1 MNMVVG
7 ITGGI
12 GCGKS
17 SVTDQ
22 LKRLNVDIIDADIIA
37 REIVEPGKFALKK
50 IVEHFGQEVLL
61 PDGSLDR
68 AKLRVIIFSEKEKK
82 DWLEG
87 LLHPLIKDE
96 IRRQIKS
103 ASSEYVVLSSALLL
117 ETGQKN
123 LVDMVVVVDIPE
135 TLQIKRTSLRD
146 SNSSELV
153 KKIIDSQLKRDERL
167 SRADVV
173 IDNSNSLDELS
184 SKIKKLHGDL
194 KKKANDLLNEKILR
208 INDFLD

>member
-37 REIVEPGKFALKK
+37 REIVEPGKFALRK
-50 IVEHFGQEVLL
+50 IVEHFGKEVLL

-82 DWLEG
+82 DWLED
-87 LLHPLIKDE
+87 LLHPLIRDE
-96 IRRQIKS
+96 IRTQIKS

-117 ETGQKN
+117 ETGQKS

-135 TLQIKRTSLRD
+135 TLQIERTTLRD

-153 KKIIDSQLKRDERL
+153 KKIINSQLKRDERL
-167 SRADVV
+167 SRADIV

-184 SKIKKLHGDL
+184 SKIKKLHSDL
-194 KKKANDLLNEKILR
+194 KKKANDL
-208 INDFLD
+208 

>member
-50 IVEHFGQEVLL
+50 IVEQFGDEVLL

-82 DWLEG
+82 DWLED

-96 IRRQIKS
+96 IRTQIKS

-117 ETGQKN
+117 ETGQKS

-135 TLQIKRTSLRD
+135 TLQIERTTLRD

-153 KKIIDSQLKRDERL
+153 KKIINSQLKRDERL
-167 SRADVV
+167 SRADIV
-173 IDNSNSLDELS
+173 IDNSNSLDDLS
-184 SKIKKLHGDL
+184 SKIKRLHGDL
-194 KKKANDLLNEKILR
+194 KKKANGL
-208 INDFLD
+208 

>member
-50 IVEHFGQEVLL
+50 IVEHFGEEVLL

-82 DWLEG
+82 NWLED

-96 IRRQIKS
+96 IRTQIKS

-117 ETGQKN
+117 ETGQKS

-135 TLQIKRTSLRD
+135 TLQIERTTLRD

-167 SRADVV
+167 SRADIV

-184 SKIKKLHGDL
+184 SKIKKLHADL
-194 KKKANDLLNEKILR
+194 KKKAIDL
-208 INDFLD
+208 

>member
-37 REIVEPGKFALKK
+37 REIVEPGKFALRK
-50 IVEHFGQEVLL
+50 IVEYFGKEVLL

-82 DWLEG
+82 DWLED
-87 LLHPLIKDE
+87 LLHPLIRDE
-96 IRRQIKS
+96 IRTQIKS

-135 TLQIKRTSLRD
+135 TLQIERTTLRD
-146 SNSSELV
+146 RNSSELV
-153 KKIIDSQLKRDERL
+153 RKIIESQIKRDERL
-167 SRADVV
+167 SRADIV
-173 IDNSNSLDELS
+173 IDNSNSLDELN

-194 KKKANDLLNEKILR
+194 KKKANDL
-208 INDFLD
+208 

>member
-37 REIVEPGKFALKK
+37 REIVEPGKFAFKK
-50 IVEHFGQEVLL
+50 IVEKFGKEVLL

-82 DWLEG
+82 DWLED
-87 LLHPLIKDE
+87 LLHLLIRDE
-96 IRRQIKS
+96 IRTQIKS

-135 TLQIKRTSLRD
+135 TLQIERTTLRD

-153 KKIIDSQLKRDERL
+153 KKIINSQLKRDERL
-167 SRADVV
+167 SRADIV

-184 SKIKKLHGDL
+184 SKIKKLHSDL
-194 KKKANDLLNEKILR
+194 KKKANDL
-208 INDFLD
+208 

>member
-1 MNMVVG
+1 MVVG

-37 REIVEPGKFALKK
+37 REIVEPGKFALRK
-50 IVEHFGQEVLL
+50 IVEHFGKEVLL

-82 DWLEG
+82 DWLED
-87 LLHPLIKDE
+87 LLHPLIRDE
-96 IRRQIKS
+96 IRTQIKS

-135 TLQIKRTSLRD
+135 TLQIERTTLRD

-153 KKIIDSQLKRDERL
+153 KKIINSQLKRDERL
-167 SRADVV
+167 SRADIV

-184 SKIKKLHGDL
+184 SKIKKLHSDL
-194 KKKANDLLNEKILR
+194 KKKANDL
-208 INDFLD
+208 

>member
-50 IVEHFGQEVLL
+50 IVEHFGEEVLL

-82 DWLEG
+82 NWLED

-96 IRRQIKS
+96 IRTQIKS

-117 ETGQKN
+117 ETGQKS

-135 TLQIKRTSLRD
+135 TLQIERTTLRD

-167 SRADVV
+167 SRADIV

-194 KKKANDLLNEKILR
+194 KKKAIDL
-208 INDFLD
+208 

>member
-37 REIVEPGKFALKK
+37 REIVEPGKFALRK
-50 IVEHFGQEVLL
+50 IVEHFGKEVLL

-82 DWLEG
+82 DWLED
-87 LLHPLIKDE
+87 LLHPLIRDE
-96 IRRQIKS
+96 IRTQIKS

-135 TLQIKRTSLRD
+135 TLQIERTTLRD

-153 KKIIDSQLKRDERL
+153 KKIINSQLKRDERL
-167 SRADVV
+167 SRADIV

-184 SKIKKLHGDL
+184 SKIRKLHSDL
-194 KKKANDLLNEKILR
+194 KKKANDL
-208 INDFLD
+208 

>member
-17 SVTDQ
+17 SVTDL
-22 LKRLNVDIIDADIIA
+22 LKKLNVDIVDADIIA

-50 IVEHFGQEVLL
+50 IVEHFGTEILL

-68 AKLRVIIFSEKEKK
+68 AQLRVIIFSKKEKK
-82 DWLEG
+82 DWLEE

-96 IRRQIKS
+96 IRAQIKS
-103 ASSEYVVLSSALLL
+103 ANSKYVVVSSALLL
-117 ETGQKN
+117 ETRQKD
-123 LVDMVVVVDIPE
+123 LVDIVVVVDIPE
-135 TLQIKRTSLRD
+135 TLQIERTTLRD
-146 SNSSELV
+146 RNSSELV

-167 SRADVV
+167 SRADIV
-173 IDNSNSLDELS
+173 IDNSDSLDKLKL
-184 SKIKKLHGDL
+184 KIKELHSDL
-194 KKKANDLLNEKILR
+194 NKKANDL
-208 INDFLD
+208 

>member
-12 GCGKS
+12 GSGKS

-50 IVEHFGQEVLL
+50 IVEHFGEEVLL

-82 DWLEG
+82 DWLED

-96 IRRQIKS
+96 IRMQIKS

-117 ETGQKN
+117 ETGQKS

-146 SNSSELV
+146 RNSSELV

-167 SRADVV
+167 SRADIV
-173 IDNSNSLDELS
+173 IDNSNSLDELR

-194 KKKANDLLNEKILR
+194 KKKANDL
-208 INDFLD
+208 

>member
-37 REIVEPGKFALKK
+37 REIVEPGKFAFKK
-50 IVEHFGQEVLL
+50 IVEHFGEEVLL

-82 DWLEG
+82 DWLED

-96 IRRQIKS
+96 IRMQIKS

-117 ETGQKN
+117 ETGQKS

-135 TLQIKRTSLRD
+135 TLQIERTTLRD

-167 SRADVV
+167 SRADIV
-173 IDNSNSLDELS
+173 IDNSNSLDELR

-194 KKKANDLLNEKILR
+194 KKNANDR
-208 INDFLD
+208 

>member
-37 REIVEPGKFALKK
+37 REIVEPGKFALRK
-50 IVEHFGQEVLL
+50 IVEYFGKEVLL

-82 DWLEG
+82 DWLED
-87 LLHPLIKDE
+87 LLHPLIRDE
-96 IRRQIKS
+96 IRTQIKS

-123 LVDMVVVVDIPE
+123 LVDMIVVVDTPE
-135 TLQIKRTSLRD
+135 TLQIERTTLRD
-146 SNSSELV
+146 RNSSALV
-153 KKIIDSQLKRDERL
+153 KKIMDSQLKRNERL
-167 SRADVV
+167 SRADIV

-184 SKIKKLHGDL
+184 SKIKKLHRDL
-194 KKKANDLLNEKILR
+194 KKKANDL
-208 INDFLD
+208 